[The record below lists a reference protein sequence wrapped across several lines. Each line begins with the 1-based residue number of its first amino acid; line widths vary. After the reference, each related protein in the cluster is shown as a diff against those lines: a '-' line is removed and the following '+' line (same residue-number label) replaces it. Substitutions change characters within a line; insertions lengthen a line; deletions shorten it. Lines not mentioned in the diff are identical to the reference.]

1 MNTPIEKLLDRI
13 EGVKANI
20 AIYNIILPAL
30 EPFDGK
36 KITKRMNTKIND
48 AITTFYPNYTV
59 WYDVSY
65 GMFHINIRG
74 GKHEMRILLGYHSTP
89 IFNFQEFKNRNRGY
103 SLDNKSL
110 IKYEQAIP
118 KIAEWE
124 QKINELKKQVKE
136 LKAEIGNYDCQ
147 YYFDWDWRYLP

>member
-1 MNTPIEKLLDRI
+1 MKNPMNELLERI
-13 EGVKANI
+13 ENAKANV
-20 AIYNIILPAL
+20 AIYNLILPIL

-36 KITKRMNTKIND
+36 KITKRMNTKVNE
-48 AITTFYPNYTV
+48 ALTALYTNYTS

-65 GMFHINIRG
+65 GMFYINIRG
-74 GKHEMRILLGYHSTP
+74 RKHEMRILLGYASTP
-89 IFNFQEFKNRNRGY
+89 IFNFQEFKNRNQGY
-103 SLDNKSL
+103 SLDNKRL

-124 QKINELKKQVKE
+124 QKINAIKAQVKE
-136 LKAEIGNYDCQ
+136 LKGEIEGYGCQ